1 MANIFWTK
9 HHRQS
14 GKDIAKHEQS
24 PTLSHNFI
32 NFGPQTAKMGPEI
45 NPLSVNSA
53 FCFVARRRTQRSA
66 NGAQPNFAKRDW
78 CQPNKVVPHSEC
90 KCNHRNWVAD
100 VPGRSTFTFGWTA
113 EAAQGRGR
121 VCSSQCASP
130 GDQKTFYVSNLR
142 VGRL

>member
-90 KCNHRNWVAD
+90 KCNHRNWVAGM
-100 VPGRSTFTFGWTA
+100 PEPPKHSTLAMAQHRAAFSGNTLLIATF
-113 EAAQGRGR
+113 
-121 VCSSQCASP
+121 SSC
-130 GDQKTFYVSNLR
+130 L
-142 VGRL
+142 